1 MTIGLDTF
9 RQYGAGGGSSSA
21 AEASGLMKALE
32 TGYSIGPNQTGGAAL
47 RVESLEASMK
57 VTTYSASH
65 IKFWKKIPK
74 SPAYSTVEEYNQ
86 QTNYGGQATPWVQE
100 GELPQASDSS
110 YVRRTQLV
118 KFLGTVREVTHQ
130 ASLVHPAHRNLISLE
145 NQNGI
150 M

>member
-1 MTIGLDTF
+1 MSIGISAF
-9 RQYGAGGGSSSA
+9 RDSGITRGAGISTQ
-21 AEASGLMKALE
+21 AEVDALNKALE
-32 TGYSIGPNQTGGAAL
+32 TGYGIGPNQTGGAAL
-47 RVESLEASMK
+47 RVESLEASLK
-57 VTTYSASH
+57 VLTYTASH

-118 KFLGTVREVTHQ
+118 KFL
-130 ASLVHPAHRNLISLE
+130 
-145 NQNGI
+145 
-150 M
+150 